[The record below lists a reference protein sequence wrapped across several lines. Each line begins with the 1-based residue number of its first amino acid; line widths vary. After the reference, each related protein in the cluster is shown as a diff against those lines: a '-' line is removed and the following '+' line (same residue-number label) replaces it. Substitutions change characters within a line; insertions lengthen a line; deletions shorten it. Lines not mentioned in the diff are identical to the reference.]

1 MFVCVFNPVSGKG
14 KGREFAHLMAAELTR
29 RGQAC
34 RIIETDPDARVFRAV
49 CAQIAATDQVICIGG
64 DGTLLYFL
72 NHASQ
77 FAALAFYGMG
87 TANVISIEFK
97 LPRNVEAFAEMLV
110 RGRTRQVYPG
120 CLQDG
125 TRFLMMASAGI
136 DAEILRRVRQPLKNR
151 YGKLAFVPASLSALF
166 RYRYPVVELA
176 LDGGQRRR
184 FAMAVICRFRHYGGA
199 FRLAPAADP
208 SARQFQVVALAQ
220 PGILG
225 LLRFWLALWSG
236 RPDWFGLFCAAAN
249 RVEISGEAP
258 TQLDGDFYAAGM
270 IALEICPAS
279 FPLIV
284 P

>member
-14 KGREFAHLMAAELTR
+14 KGRELAHQLAAELDR

-34 RIIETDPDARVFRAV
+34 RTIATDPDPAVFRAA

-77 FAALAFYGMG
+77 YAALAFYGMG
-87 TANVISIEFK
+87 TANVISIEFN
-97 LPRNVEAFAEMLV
+97 LPRNVPDFAEMLM
-110 RGRTRQVYPG
+110 RGHSCRVYPG
-120 CLQDG
+120 RLQDG

-151 YGKLAFVPASLSALF
+151 FGKFAFVPASLSALF
-166 RYRYPVVELA
+166 RYRYPAVQLA
-176 LDGGQRRR
+176 LDGGESRS
-184 FAMAVICRFRHYGGA
+184 FAMAVICRFRHYGGS

-208 SARQFQVVALAQ
+208 CAGQFQVVALAQ
-220 PGILG
+220 PGFLG
-225 LLRFWLALWSG
+225 LLRFFLALVTG
-236 RPDWFGLFCAAAN
+236 RPHWFGLYCAAAS
-249 RVEISGEAP
+249 RVEIRSAAP
-258 TQLDGDFYAAGM
+258 VQVDGDYHAPGM
-270 IALEICPAS
+270 TALEVCSSS
-279 FPLIV
+279 FELIV